1 MIREFA
7 GAARRLDECLRARIG
22 RPYHVLLGVGLVV
35 EIIKELREFG
45 EVGTSAREVVGAALA
60 LLLFVALLIHQVG
73 ELHEHLTG
81 ADRRP
86 ATATSTMSEASP
98 SYPT

>member
-1 MIREFA
+1 MIRELA
-7 GAARRLDECLRARIG
+7 GAAHRLDEFLRARIG

-45 EVGTSAREVVGAALA
+45 EVGASAGGVVGAALA

-73 ELHEHLTG
+73 ELHEHFERRRATG
-81 ADRRP
+81 GDWRGRQ
-86 ATATSTMSEASP
+86 
-98 SYPT
+98 

>member
-1 MIREFA
+1 MIRELA
-7 GAARRLDECLRARIG
+7 GAAHRLDEFLRARIG

-45 EVGTSAREVVGAALA
+45 RSGSGGVVGAALA

-73 ELHEHLTG
+73 ELHEHFE
-81 ADRRP
+81 RRR
-86 ATATSTMSEASP
+86 TAGGDWRGRQ
-98 SYPT
+98 